1 MRMYEFNLW
10 DKMVLREKIVKEF
23 KSDEDASAFIN
34 EKWKDTNL
42 LFTWAPLTG
51 YKYNDKAPVRIPLS
65 DEEIKM
71 KKDLRDSFT
80 IESIEEWGRMEM
92 NSKVRKEYL
101 GNPNARGYEDKK

>member
-1 MRMYEFNLW
+1 LW

-34 EKWKDTNL
+34 EKWKDKNL

-65 DEEIKM
+65 GEEIRM

-80 IESIEEWGRMEM
+80 IESISEWGMGEM
-92 NSKVRKEYL
+92 TSKLRKDYYGHPEST
-101 GNPNARGYEDKK
+101 GYEDKK